1 MLNENTQ
8 NAGQGK
14 LCATLEKC
22 EHYQKF
28 RAALDKCEHYQ
39 KFRAYCVKVLALS
52 NDSLEKTIAIA
63 VALCLVCAVLV
74 SMAAVALRPLQVNNK
89 ELDMK
94 RNILDVA
101 GLLTEGSDIDK
112 AFAERIESKLVNLET
127 GDYVDSMNADEYDQR
142 KAAKDPAQSVAIPK
156 DKDIAHIRVKAKVAK
171 VFLVKEGGAIK
182 SIILPING
190 YGLWST
196 LYGFLSL
203 DPDGQTVQSIN
214 FYDQAET
221 PGLGGEVVN
230 PAWRALWKGKKVYA
244 ETDQPSLEK
253 GLIEEAD
260 IGEPALSLIK
270 GAVDNTKPGSEY
282 QVDGLAGASLTSTGV
297 TNLIRYWMSKEGFAP
312 YLAKVRTVKGAKS

>member
-1 MLNENTQ
+1 MPNCQ
-8 NAGQGK
+8 H
-14 LCATLEKC
+14 LEKIC
-22 EHYQKF
+22 SKLEEYEQYRKF
-28 RAALDKCEHYQ
+28 K
-39 KFRAYCVKVLALS
+39 AYCLKILALG

-74 SMAAVALRPLQVNNK
+74 SLAAVALKPLQISNK

-94 RNILDVA
+94 TNILDVA
-101 GLLTEGSDIDK
+101 GLLEANSDVEK
-112 AFAERIESKLVNLET
+112 VFATQIEAKLVDLDT
-127 GDYVDSMNADEYDQR
+127 GEYVEGDANAYDQR

-171 VFLVKEGGAIK
+171 VYLVKDGNAIQ

-196 LYGFLSL
+196 LYGFLAL
-203 DPDGQTVQSIN
+203 DADGQTVQSIN

-230 PAWRALWKGKKVYA
+230 PKWRALWKGKKVYA
-244 ETDQPSLEK
+244 ETDQASLEK

-260 IGEPALSLIK
+260 KGEPALSLIK
-270 GAVDNTKPGSEY
+270 GTVDTSKPGSQY

-297 TNLIRYWMSKEGFAP
+297 TNLVRYWMSKEGFST
-312 YLAKVRTVKGAKS
+312 YLSKVRTVAEKKS